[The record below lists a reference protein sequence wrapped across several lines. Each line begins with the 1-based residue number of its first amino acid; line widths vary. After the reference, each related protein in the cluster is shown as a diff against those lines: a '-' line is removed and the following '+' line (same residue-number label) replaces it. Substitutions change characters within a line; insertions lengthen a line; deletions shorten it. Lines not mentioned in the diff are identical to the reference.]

1 MKPEVKPLIWKES
14 YYTNGSKYF
23 YVNTPIGNYRIDKDQ
38 AYLTTIKDSL
48 TTISDAPF
56 IDVETAKNFVWTIY
70 RNTIQ
75 TLLQ

>member
-1 MKPEVKPLIWKES
+1 MTPEIKPLNWREAH
-14 YYTNGSKYF
+14 YTNGSKYY

-38 AYLTTIKDSL
+38 AYLTTIKDGR

-56 IDVETAKNFVWTIY
+56 IDVDTAKEFVWTIY

-75 TLLQ
+75 SLLV